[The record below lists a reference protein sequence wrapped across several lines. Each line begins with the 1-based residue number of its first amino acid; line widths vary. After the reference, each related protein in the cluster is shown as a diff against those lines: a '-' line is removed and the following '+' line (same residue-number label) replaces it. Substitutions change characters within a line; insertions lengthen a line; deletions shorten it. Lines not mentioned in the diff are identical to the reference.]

1 MEQKASLIEQ
11 LRIERPPATP
21 TGAGPGRAGRTSL
34 IIIIT
39 TVVVLAAVAI
49 AYWRVS
55 QADTTA
61 VRAVTARAVGGTA
74 GAAGSTGAAS
84 GASLLDAS
92 GYVVALRDATIS
104 AKGIYAVKQMLVQ
117 EGDTVKAGQVIARLD
132 DSNVRAGLMQAQASA
147 KQAAATLAQARL
159 AAADERPIFQ
169 REQQELAQGLISQDA
184 FDSIKASDDA
194 DQAAVQVAEQNVAVA
209 QAAVHVSQRL
219 EDDTVIRAPFDGV
232 VTVTNAQP
240 GQIVSTQ
247 FSGGGGLAEI
257 VDMNSLEVDVDVS
270 ENYISRVHPHQPA
283 TITLDAYPDDHMP
296 AHVIAII
303 PTADKSKATVQVRVA
318 FEHRDPRVL
327 PQMGARVSFL
337 ADSAAADAS
346 SNDAAPAATDAA
358 VLIPADAVQ
367 TNGDGNTGTVF
378 VIDGQV
384 VHAHSVRLGARSND
398 GQLILSGL
406 NTGALVAVGD
416 LSKLRDG
423 ARVRVTQ

>member
-1 MEQKASLIEQ
+1 MDPKASLIEQ
-11 LRIERPPATP
+11 LRIERPPEPPIRTR
-21 TGAGPGRAGRTSL
+21 GSRAGRTSL
-34 IIIIT
+34 IIIVI
-39 TVVVLAAVAI
+39 VIVLAGLAG
-49 AYWRVS
+49 AYWKVT
-55 QADTTA
+55 QAHTTP
-61 VRAVTARAVGGTA
+61 VQAVTARAVGAGGDVAGGASTA
-74 GAAGSTGAAS
+74 P

-92 GYVVALRDATIS
+92 GYVVALRDATVS

-117 EGDTVKAGQVIARLD
+117 EGDSVKAGQVIARLD
-132 DSNVRAGLMQAQASA
+132 DSNVRAGLLQAQAA
-147 KQAAATLAQARL
+147 VKQGEAALAQARL

-184 FDSIKASDDA
+184 FDSTKASNDA
-194 DQAAVQVAEQNVAVA
+194 AQAAVAVAEQNLAVERAAA
-209 QAAVHVSQRL
+209 QVNQRL

-240 GQIVSTQ
+240 GQIVSPQ
-247 FSGGGGLAEI
+247 FSGGGGLAEV

-283 TITLDAYPDDHMP
+283 TITLDAYPDQHMP

-303 PTADKSKATVQVRVA
+303 PTADKSKATVQVRVG

-337 ADSAAADAS
+337 ADAPAAGAS
-346 SNDAAPAATDAA
+346 SNDVSSVAADAA
-358 VLIPADAVQ
+358 VLIPAGAVQ
-367 TNGDGNTGTVF
+367 TNSDGSSGTVF
-378 VIDGQV
+378 VLDGTV
-384 VHAHSVRLGARSND
+384 VHARSVRLGARASG

-406 NTGALVAVGD
+406 SAGALVAVGD
-416 LSKLRDG
+416 LSKLHDG